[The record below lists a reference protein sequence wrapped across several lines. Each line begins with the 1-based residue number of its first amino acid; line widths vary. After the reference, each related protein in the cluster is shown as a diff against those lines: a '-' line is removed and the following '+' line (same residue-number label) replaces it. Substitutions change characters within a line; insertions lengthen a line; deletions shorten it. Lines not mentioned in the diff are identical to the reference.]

1 MPDIVELKSGMRL
14 RSQVCST
21 EVIIIRPGTRSV
33 QLECGGA
40 PMTPMDAARIADAKP
55 EARLSGGSR
64 LGKRYTHP
72 RDDSL
77 EILVTREGTG
87 SLSDGPVELV
97 LKQSRQLPA
106 SD

>member
-1 MPDIVELKSGMRL
+1 MPDIAELKSGMRL

-21 EVIIIRPGTRSV
+21 EVIVIRPGRKPV
-33 QLECGGA
+33 RLECGGA
-40 PMTPMDAARIADAKP
+40 LMTPMDVARIADGRP
-55 EARLSGGSR
+55 EARFSGGSK

-77 EILVTREGTG
+77 EILVTKEGAG

-97 LKQSRQLPA
+97 IKQSRQLPA

>member
-1 MPDIVELKSGMRL
+1 MPGIVELKSGMRL

-21 EVIIIRPGTRSV
+21 EVIIIRPGRRPV

-40 PMTPMDAARIADAKP
+40 PMTPMGVARMADGLPAARF
-55 EARLSGGSR
+55 SGGSK

-72 RDDSL
+72 QDDSL
-77 EILVTREGTG
+77 EILVTKEGAG
-87 SLSDGPVELV
+87 SLSDGPVEL
-97 LKQSRQLPA
+97 LIKQSRQLPA

>member
-21 EVIIIRPGTRSV
+21 EVIIIRPGTRPV

-40 PMTPMDAARIADAKP
+40 PMTPMDVARIADGKP
-55 EARLSGGSR
+55 EARFSGGSK

-77 EILVTREGTG
+77 EILVTKEGAG

>member
-1 MPDIVELKSGMRL
+1 MPGIVELKSGMRL

-21 EVIIIRPGTRSV
+21 EVIVIRPGTRPI
-33 QLECGGA
+33 QLECGGT
-40 PMTPMDAARIADAKP
+40 PMTPMDVARMTGGKP
-55 EARLSGGSR
+55 EARFSRGSK

-72 RDDSL
+72 QDDSL
-77 EILVTREGTG
+77 EILVSKEGAG

-97 LKQSRQLPA
+97 LKQTRPLPA

>member
-21 EVIIIRPGTRSV
+21 EVIVIRPGSRPV
-33 QLECGGA
+33 QLECGGSPMA
-40 PMTPMDAARIADAKP
+40 PMDVARITGGKP
-55 EARLSGGSR
+55 EARFSGGSK

-77 EILVTREGTG
+77 EILVTKEGAG
-87 SLSDGPVELV
+87 SLSDGLV
-97 LKQSRQLPA
+97 DLVVKQARQLPA